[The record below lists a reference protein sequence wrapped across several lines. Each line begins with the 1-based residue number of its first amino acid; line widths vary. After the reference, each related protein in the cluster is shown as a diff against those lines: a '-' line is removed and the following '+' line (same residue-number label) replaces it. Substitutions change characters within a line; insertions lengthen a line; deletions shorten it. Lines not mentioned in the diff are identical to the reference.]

1 MHILVQIQFI
11 SNSWFYDSWCMFYLA
26 FVPHANTHSG
36 DVIAHSA
43 GENISRHITPYT
55 SFEKELPCKSLPRFP
70 ITKSVTS

>member
-1 MHILVQIQFI
+1 
-11 SNSWFYDSWCMFYLA
+11 MFYLA

-43 GENISRHITPYT
+43 GENIPRHITPYT